1 MTPPEKRRAPRSST
15 TGVEGRFPH
24 TEASTKNAAALKDY
38 LLREGK
44 DASNAAV
51 YRFALATAVSALGL
65 KP

>member
-24 TEASTKNAAALKDY
+24 TEASTKNAGALKAY
-38 LLREGK
+38 LLREGR

-51 YRFALATAVSALGL
+51 YRFALAIAVEHLEL